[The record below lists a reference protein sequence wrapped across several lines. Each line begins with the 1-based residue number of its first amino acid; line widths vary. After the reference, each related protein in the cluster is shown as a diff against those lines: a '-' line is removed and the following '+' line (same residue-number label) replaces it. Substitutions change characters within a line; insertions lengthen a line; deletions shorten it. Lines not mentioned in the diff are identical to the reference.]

1 MKRIL
6 KIGGAVVAAFLLLLL
21 GLNLLISAKWIEAR
35 VAARVMEQTDR
46 ELKVNGSTS
55 LFFTPNPHIVITD
68 ATITDP
74 TARKGSADLAVEKIA
89 IDLSFGELLSQKID
103 PNSVTLVRPV
113 LTIRLGNAD
122 AQQRTDA
129 DAPVKHAAAKPR
141 RFIAAQT
148 VVAQTP
154 RARDVRLEHVEIED
168 GTVEI
173 VYDGKGT
180 ERRIEHIDATVRL
193 PEITSPLTADGKLE
207 WKGETVRFSAEL
219 TSPAELR
226 AARPASLQVALD
238 AEAIAARFDG
248 KLSTRPE
255 FSGEGELSVKAHS
268 IPSLLAWMRQS
279 TPSAMA
285 IGDGELASH
294 VSWTPDQISFSA
306 ARFALEHA
314 QGQGEAVVT
323 LRKPRP
329 HLRAAFGLERLDL
342 NPFLAGG
349 MSSRAAPSEAASEPN
364 ETVAPPTSGSDEL
377 AQSWFDK
384 PGATAGPDAPAT
396 PSAPAAAE
404 PAPVPAT
411 PDIAE
416 APQQSSSPPKSSAP
430 AAFDADVNVNIRQS
444 RVGHLEIG
452 PTALGLGYRE
462 GILTA
467 TLGGMELYEGNG
479 RGTFVLDAREPV
491 STFSGDLVLEGVQ
504 AKTLLSDAA
513 QFSMLSGSTRMN
525 LAVKGSGKDSDA
537 IKSSLSGQGS
547 FVVSDGALEGIDI
560 PGLLNQVGA
569 GEIPESLQS
578 PGAKTDFTDLGGSF
592 SIANGI
598 VDSENLQ
605 MKSALLEVK
614 AAGKVDLPRSTIDI
628 LAHPQ
633 IVAAPEGKKGAND
646 LAGLT
651 IPVRI
656 AGPLEQPIIKPE
668 IGGLFADPEKAS
680 KTVNQIGEVIRKK
693 FKGKPVGEALGRFL
707 GNVQIGP
714 KGEDDAAPSEE
725 EAPAAE
731 REGRAAPAQRPPR
744 QTRAA
749 PRQTAPAEESE
760 AGQGDSA
767 APEEPID
774 PDLEQI
780 LR

>member
-6 KIGGAVVAAFLLLLL
+6 KIGGAVVAVFLLLLL
-21 GLNLLISAKWIEAR
+21 GLNLLISAEWIEAR

-103 PNSVTLVRPV
+103 ANSVTLVRPM
-113 LTIRLGNAD
+113 LTVRLGHGD
-122 AQQRTDA
+122 APQRTDA
-129 DAPVKHAAAKPR
+129 GAPVKHAAKQRP
-141 RFIAAQT
+141 FIAAQT
-148 VVAQTP
+148 VVAQKP

-173 VYDGKGT
+173 VYDDKGT

-193 PEITSPLTADGKLE
+193 PEITAPLTADGKLE
-207 WKGETVRFSAEL
+207 WKGENVRFSAEL

-226 AARPASLQVALD
+226 AARPATLQVALD
-238 AEAIAARFDG
+238 AESIAARFDG

-255 FSGEGELSVKAHS
+255 FTGEGELSAKAHS

-294 VSWTPDQISFSA
+294 VSWTPDQINLSA

-314 QGQGEAVVT
+314 QGQGQAVVT

-329 HLRAAFGLERLDL
+329 HIRAAFGLERLDL
-342 NPFLAGG
+342 NPFLAGR
-349 MSSRAAPSEAASEPN
+349 SSSPAAPEAAPEPN
-364 ETVAPPTSGSDEL
+364 ETVAPAPTSGAEEQ

-384 PGATAGPDAPAT
+384 PDATAGSDAPET
-396 PSAPAAAE
+396 SE
-404 PAPVPAT
+404 PAPVPAN
-411 PDIAE
+411 PDVAA
-416 APQQSSSPPKSSAP
+416 APQQSSAPPKSSGP
-430 AAFDADVNVNIRQS
+430 AAFDADINLNIRQS

-462 GILTA
+462 GVLTA

-491 STFSGDLVLEGVQ
+491 STFSGDLILEGVQ

-513 QFSMLSGSTRMN
+513 QFSMLSGSTKLN
-525 LAVKGSGKDSDA
+525 LAVKGSGKDSDG

-547 FVVSDGALEGIDI
+547 FVVSDGTLEGIDI
-560 PGLLNQVGA
+560 PGLLNQVGS

-578 PGAKTDFTDLGGSF
+578 PGAKTSFTDLGGSF
-592 SIANGI
+592 TIANGI
-598 VDSENLQ
+598 VDTDNLQ

-614 AAGKVDLPRSTIDI
+614 AAGQVDLPQSTIDI

-656 AGPLEQPIIKPE
+656 AGPLEQPTIKPE

-714 KGEDDAAPSEE
+714 RGEEDAAPSDED
-725 EAPAAE
+725 APAAE
-731 REGRAAPAQRPPR
+731 RESRAAPAPRPPR

-749 PRQTAPAEESE
+749 PRKPAPAEESE
-760 AGQGDSA
+760 AGQGDGGTT
-767 APEEPID
+767 EEPMD

>member
-21 GLNLLISAKWIEAR
+21 GLNLLISAEWIEAR

-74 TARKGSADLAVEKIA
+74 AARKGSADLAVEKIA

-103 PNSVTLVRPV
+103 ANSVTLVRPV
-113 LTIRLGNAD
+113 LTVRLGQAD

-129 DAPVKHAAAKPR
+129 DAPVRHAAAKPI

-154 RARDVRLEHVEIED
+154 RARDIRLEHVEIED

-173 VYDGKGT
+173 VYDDKGT
-180 ERRIEHIDATVRL
+180 ERRIEHIAATVRL
-193 PEITSPLTADGKLE
+193 PEITAPLTAKGKLE
-207 WKGETVRFSAEL
+207 WKGETIRFSAEL

-226 AARPASLQVALD
+226 ASRPASLQVALD
-238 AEAIAARFDG
+238 ADAIAARFDG

-255 FSGEGELSVKAHS
+255 FTGEGELSAKAHS

-294 VSWTPDQISFSA
+294 VSWTPDQINFSA

-342 NPFLAGG
+342 NPFLAGAK
-349 MSSRAAPSEAASEPN
+349 SSRAAPSQTSNPN
-364 ETVAPPTSGSDEL
+364 ETIAPPPSGTDEK

-384 PGATAGPDAPAT
+384 PGATAGTDDPVT
-396 PSAPAAAE
+396 PSAPTASE
-404 PAPVPAT
+404 LAPVPAT
-411 PDIAE
+411 PDVVA
-416 APQQSSSPPKSSAP
+416 APQQSSSSPKSSAP
-430 AAFDADVNVNIRQS
+430 AVFDADVNLNIRQS

-452 PTALGLGYRE
+452 PTALGLGYRD
-462 GILTA
+462 GVLTA

-491 STFSGDLVLEGVQ
+491 STFTGDLILEGVQ
-504 AKTLLSDAA
+504 AKPLLSDAA
-513 QFSMLSGSTRMN
+513 QFSMLSGSTKMN

-547 FVVSDGALEGIDI
+547 FVVSDGTLEGIDI
-560 PGLLNQVGA
+560 PGLLNQVGS

-592 SIANGI
+592 TIANGI
-598 VDSENLQ
+598 VDTDNLQ

-614 AAGKVDLPRSTIDI
+614 AAGKVDLPQSTIDI

-656 AGPLEQPIIKPE
+656 AGPLDQPTIKPE

-725 EAPAAE
+725 DAPAAE
-731 REGRAAPAQRPPR
+731 RESRAAPAQRPPR
-744 QTRAA
+744 QTRAV
-749 PRQTAPAEESE
+749 PRQTKPAQESE
-760 AGQGDSA
+760 AGQGDGD

>member
-6 KIGGAVVAAFLLLLL
+6 KIGGAVVAVFLLLLL
-21 GLNLLISAKWIEAR
+21 GLNLLISAEWIEAR

-74 TARKGSADLAVEKIA
+74 GARKGSADLAVEKIA

-103 PNSVTLVRPV
+103 ANSVTLVRPV
-113 LTIRLGNAD
+113 LTVRLGQGD

-129 DAPVKHAAAKPR
+129 DAPIKHAAATPR
-141 RFIAAQT
+141 PFIAAQT
-148 VVAQTP
+148 VVAQKP

-173 VYDGKGT
+173 VYDDKGT
-180 ERRIEHIDATVRL
+180 ERRIEHIGATVRL
-193 PEITSPLTADGKLE
+193 PEITAPLTADGKLE
-207 WKGETVRFSAEL
+207 WKGETIRFSAEL

-248 KLSTRPE
+248 TLSTRPE
-255 FSGEGELSVKAHS
+255 FTGEGELSAKAHS

-349 MSSRAAPSEAASEPN
+349 KSSGAASSQTTNPH
-364 ETVAPPTSGSDEL
+364 ETIAPPPTSGAEEQ

-384 PGATAGPDAPAT
+384 PDATAGSDEPAT
-396 PSAPAAAE
+396 PSAPAASE

-411 PDIAE
+411 PDVAA
-416 APQQSSSPPKSSAP
+416 APQQSSAPPKSSAP
-430 AAFDADVNVNIRQS
+430 AAFDADVNLNIRQS

-462 GILTA
+462 GVLTA
-467 TLGGMELYEGNG
+467 TLGGMELYDGNG

-491 STFSGDLVLEGVQ
+491 STFTGDLILEGVQ
-504 AKTLLSDAA
+504 AKPLLSDAA
-513 QFSMLSGSTRMN
+513 QFSMLSGSTKMK
-525 LAVKGSGKDSDA
+525 LAVTGSGKDSDA

-547 FVVSDGALEGIDI
+547 FVVSDGTLEGIDI
-560 PGLLNQVGA
+560 PGLLNQVGS

-578 PGAKTDFTDLGGSF
+578 PGAKTSFTDLGGSF
-592 SIANGI
+592 TIANGI
-598 VDSENLQ
+598 VDTDNLQ

-614 AAGKVDLPRSTIDI
+614 AAGNVDLPQSTIDI

-656 AGPLEQPIIKPE
+656 AGPLEQPTIKPE

-714 KGEDDAAPSEE
+714 RGEDDAAPSEE
-725 EAPAAE
+725 DAPAAE
-731 REGRAAPAQRPPR
+731 RESRAAPAQRPPR

-749 PRQTAPAEESE
+749 PRQTAPAQESE
-760 AGQGDSA
+760 AKQGDGD